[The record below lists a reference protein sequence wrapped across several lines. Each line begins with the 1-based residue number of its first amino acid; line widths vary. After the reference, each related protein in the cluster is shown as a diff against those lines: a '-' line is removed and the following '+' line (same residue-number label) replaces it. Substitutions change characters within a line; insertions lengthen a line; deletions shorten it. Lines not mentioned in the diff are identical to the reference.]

1 MIMALTIQQGIDALS
16 TRISSKNEG
25 SYQGGENMYLVFTQ
39 DIRQQRTICSL
50 PFLSPQDAMTV
61 YNKIREKFPLLGTR
75 HSFGNIEKIVE
86 DNERAQ
92 VEGSVWLMLY
102 ENTGDY

>member
-61 YNKIREKFPLLGTR
+61 YNNIFVINKSRLVVRLGGFLIYKR
-75 HSFGNIEKIVE
+75 
-86 DNERAQ
+86 
-92 VEGSVWLMLY
+92 
-102 ENTGDY
+102 